1 MTNSATI
8 QGPRYVSY
16 LRVSTREQ
24 GDSGLGLDA
33 QRASIR
39 AEAKQRGWT
48 IVEEFVDAGQSGKS
62 LAGRTGLGHA
72 LALVGRDGV
81 EGLVAAKLD
90 RLSRSVLDFAGL
102 MARAKREG
110 WNLVALDLGI
120 DLSTPSG
127 RLMANVMASFAEH
140 ERDLIGQRTSDALQV
155 LQLQGVQLGRPSV
168 VPVPVIARIVDLHR
182 AGWSSA
188 RIARALD
195 EDGVPTA
202 HGGRRWWPATVRAV
216 LRSQA
221 ARSVVTS

>member
-1 MTNSATI
+1 MANIALSK
-8 QGPRYVSY
+8 GPAYVSY

-33 QRASIR
+33 QRASIEV
-39 AEAKQRGWT
+39 EARQRGWVIT
-48 IVEEFVDAGQSGKS
+48 DEFMDVGQSGKS
-62 LAGRTGLGHA
+62 LSGRVGLEHA
-72 LALVGRDGV
+72 LAHVGRDGA

-102 MARAKREG
+102 MAKAKREG

-140 ERDLIGQRTSDALQV
+140 ERDLIAQRTSDALQV
-155 LQLQGVQLGRPSV
+155 LQQQGVRLGRPPV
-168 VPVPVIARIVDLHR
+168 VPSDVLRRIVDLHR
-182 AGWSSA
+182 DGLSSV
-188 RIARALD
+188 RIARILEDD
-195 EDGVPTA
+195 EVPTA
-202 HGGRRWWPATVRAV
+202 HGGRQWWPATVRAV

-221 ARSVVTS
+221 AHSSSIA